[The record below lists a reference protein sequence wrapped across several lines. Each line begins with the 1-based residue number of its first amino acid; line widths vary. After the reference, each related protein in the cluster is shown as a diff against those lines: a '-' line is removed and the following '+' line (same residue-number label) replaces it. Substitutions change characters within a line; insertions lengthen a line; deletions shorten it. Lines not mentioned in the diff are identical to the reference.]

1 MDIDELTVVARKLM
15 TKTPAW
21 VRHDLNSADK
31 FVRARAEDVLTAR
44 LMDGVEK
51 AWAKK
56 KR

>member
-1 MDIDELTVVARKLM
+1 MDIDELTVVVRKLL

-21 VRHDLNSADK
+21 VRHDLNSGDK